1 MQFKHDGPPASVSS
15 GVSLLHIMRAFILA
29 LLFLPVVTFA
39 DEVRVAVGQSRD
51 ELIATIKKHGATD
64 ITPGMEVVGP
74 KGEHPISGVV
84 WQFADYD
91 AVIWLSFR
99 DGTVVHMTYW
109 TKKDFGESKSHR
121 AKTEQSITALKLD
134 TKTRAVSI
142 EKTKKQANTPKEC
155 RERGGE
161 ESRRV
166 GFRR

>member
-1 MQFKHDGPPASVSS
+1 
-15 GVSLLHIMRAFILA
+15 MRAFILA

-109 TKKDFGESKSHR
+109 TKKDFGEKHFR
-121 AKTEQSITALKLD
+121 LLITNLRID
-134 TKTRAVSI
+134 
-142 EKTKKQANTPKEC
+142 
-155 RERGGE
+155 
-161 ESRRV
+161 
-166 GFRR
+166 